1 MPNLNPG
8 SKFQEV
14 WIAALTKYK
23 EDTERDY
30 FEGWF
35 GEDTPDALFRLLDV
49 DLQGR
54 KKYQKKRTD
63 LRAVILPV
71 LDLVIVSSK
80 TIGESLVTVSTR
92 LPLFLRH
99 NLTLVITGIPARESG
114 FCRHSSVAKG
124 MCSGPHLRMS
134 LNAVVDLGCKGCQCE
149 L

>member
-8 SKFQEV
+8 SQFREV

-30 FEGWF
+30 FEGWL

-54 KKYQKKRTD
+54 KKYQKRRTD
-63 LRAVILPV
+63 LRAAILPV

-80 TIGESLVTVSTR
+80 TIGESLVTVSTA
-92 LPLFLRH
+92 P
-99 NLTLVITGIPARESG
+99 TLISKTYT
-114 FCRHSSVAKG
+114 
-124 MCSGPHLRMS
+124 
-134 LNAVVDLGCKGCQCE
+134 
-149 L
+149 